1 MEAWWNALSS
11 TEKLLWLIA
20 TFSTVLFGLQIVST
34 FFGMGDSD
42 MDMDADFDMD
52 AGGDFDAGAHGD
64 ADMSHGHGDADAVHD
79 ADAGH
84 WIAGYFT
91 VRNFVA
97 FFLGLSWGSLAFI
110 SSGLPNALA
119 IFFGM
124 GIGVFFVIVVMFLM
138 KALSNLHSEGTISLR
153 SAVGTEADVSILIPG
168 NNQGSGKITLT
179 VQGRLME
186 IEAITE
192 GEELRR
198 SDRVRVVNVSQHQLV
213 VEKVQ

>member
-1 MEAWWNALSS
+1 MEAWWSALSNS
-11 TEKLLWLIA
+11 EKLLWLIA
-20 TFSTVLFGLQIVST
+20 TFSSVLFGLQIVST
-34 FFGMGDSD
+34 FLGMSDSD

-52 AGGDFDAGAHGD
+52 GDVDVGGDMDAAVDGD
-64 ADMSHGHGDADAVHD
+64 GDAVHD
-79 ADAGH
+79 AHAGH

-110 SSGLPNALA
+110 SSGLPNAAA
-119 IFFGM
+119 IFMGM

-138 KALSNLHSEGTISLR
+138 KALSNLRSEGTISLR
-153 SAVGTEADVSILIPG
+153 SAVGTEGDVSILIPG
-168 NNQGSGKITLT
+168 NNQGSGKVTLT

-198 SDRVRVVNVSQHQLV
+198 SDRIRVVNVSQHQLV

>member
-1 MEAWWNALSS
+1 MEAWWSELSD

-20 TFSTVLFGLQIVST
+20 TFSSVLFGLQVVAT
-34 FFGMGDSD
+34 MFGMGDSY
-42 MDMDADFDMD
+42 MDMDADFEMDADVDVGGDMD
-52 AGGDFDAGAHGD
+52 AAADGDVDAA
-64 ADMSHGHGDADAVHD
+64 HD

-84 WIAGYFT
+84 SIAGYFT

-110 SSGLPNALA
+110 SSGLPNAAA
-119 IFFGM
+119 IFLGM

-138 KALSNLHSEGTISLR
+138 KALSNLKSEGTISLR
-153 SAVGTEADVSILIPG
+153 SAVGAEGDVSILIPG
-168 NNQGSGKITLT
+168 NNQGSGKVTLT

-186 IEAITE
+186 IEAITQ

-198 SDRVRVVNVSQHQLV
+198 SDRVKVIRVSQHQLV
-213 VEKVQ
+213 VEKL